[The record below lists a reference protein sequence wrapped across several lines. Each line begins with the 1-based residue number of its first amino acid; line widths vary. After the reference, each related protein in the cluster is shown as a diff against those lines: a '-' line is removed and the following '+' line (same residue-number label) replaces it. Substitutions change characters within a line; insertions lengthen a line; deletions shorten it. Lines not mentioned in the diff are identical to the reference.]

1 MNKNTQAN
9 ISLTKSITCPRCLK
23 AVNTTAHRADL
34 ANDLHTI
41 PTLSAHKGSSADGH
55 LCLMSGARVSD
66 LPEALVSV
74 DSEAHYEALNAIT
87 APLVVCHNMQRLSGS
102 GSSEDPVVMHHS
114 VAEYTLSVSFSAR
127 DITYSLTLGGKTAR
141 ITYERIK
148 ANAFNDR
155 DCTYQMEGENA
166 YPMMVSINAAITHM
180 IFNLKDAAERA
191 QAAQENEMQD
201 NDTDSGEQFALNF
214 DDTATQSAQSAPATT
229 EENAPAPAPVV
240 DAPTAQATAEEP
252 VTAPAQENA
261 PALAESLIYAVV
273 AEDHDGVSIQSLHK
287 TQQGALK
294 ARRAITAQYDS
305 VTVITLVDKGSRRGA
320 RFISEYYDAQDH
332 VMFTSA
338 YTSYEEARREAASF
352 PYPEW
357 SRYSLKTFKAHLS
370 I

>member
-23 AVNTTAHRADL
+23 AVKANAHRADL

-66 LPEALVSV
+66 LPAALVSV

-114 VAEYTLSVSFSAR
+114 VTEYTLSVSFSAR
-127 DITYSLTLGGKTAR
+127 DITYTLTLGGKTAR

-201 NDTDSGEQFALNF
+201 NNTDGGEQFAFNF
-214 DDTATQSAQSAPATT
+214 DDTAAQSAQS
-229 EENAPAPAPVV
+229 
-240 DAPTAQATAEEP
+240 
-252 VTAPAQENA
+252 A

-273 AEDHDGVSIQSLHK
+273 ADDQDGVSIQSLHK
-287 TQQGALK
+287 TQEGALN

-320 RFISEYYDAQDH
+320 RFISEYYDAEGH

-357 SRYSLKTFKAHLS
+357 SCYSLKTFKAHLS

>member
-127 DITYSLTLGGKTAR
+127 DITYTLTLGGKTAR

-166 YPMMVSINAAITHM
+166 YPMMVSVNAAITHM

-214 DDTATQSAQSAPATT
+214 DDTATQSAQSAPATA

-252 VTAPAQENA
+252 VTA

-352 PYPEW
+352 PYPKW

>member
-166 YPMMVSINAAITHM
+166 YPMMVSVNAAITHM

-214 DDTATQSAQSAPATT
+214 DDTATQSAQSAPAAT
-229 EENAPAPAPVV
+229 EENAPAP
-240 DAPTAQATAEEP
+240 
-252 VTAPAQENA
+252 
-261 PALAESLIYAVV
+261 AESLIYAVV

-287 TQQGALK
+287 TQQGALN

>member
-102 GSSEDPVVMHHS
+102 GGSEDPVVMHHS

-127 DITYSLTLGGKTAR
+127 DITYTLTLGGKTAR

-166 YPMMVSINAAITHM
+166 YPMMVSVNAAITHM

-214 DDTATQSAQSAPATT
+214 DDTATQSAQSAPATA

-261 PALAESLIYAVV
+261 PDLAESLIYAVV

>member
-23 AVNTTAHRADL
+23 AVKANAHRADL

-66 LPEALVSV
+66 LPAALVSV

-87 APLVVCHNMQRLSGS
+87 APLVV
-102 GSSEDPVVMHHS
+102 MHHS
-114 VAEYTLSVSFSAR
+114 VTEYTLSVSFSAR
-127 DITYSLTLGGKTAR
+127 DITYTLTLGGKTAR

-201 NDTDSGEQFALNF
+201 NNTDSGEQFAFNF
-214 DDTATQSAQSAPATT
+214 DDTATQSAQSAPA
-229 EENAPAPAPVV
+229 PAPAVE
-240 DAPTAQATAEEP
+240 APAAQATAEEP
-252 VTAPAQENA
+252 VTAPAEESA
-261 PALAESLIYAVV
+261 PAPAESLIYAVV
-273 AEDHDGVSIQSLHK
+273 AEDQDGMIQSLHK
-287 TQQGALK
+287 TQEGALS
-294 ARRAITAQYDS
+294 ARRAITAQYDC

-320 RFISEYYDAQDH
+320 RFISEYYDAEGH

-338 YTSYEEARREAASF
+338 YSSYEEARREAASF

>member
-23 AVNTTAHRADL
+23 AVKANAHRADL

-66 LPEALVSV
+66 LPAALVSV

-87 APLVVCHNMQRLSGS
+87 APLVVCHNTQRLSGS

-127 DITYSLTLGGKTAR
+127 DITYTLTLGGKTAR

-201 NDTDSGEQFALNF
+201 NNTDSGEQFAFNF
-214 DDTATQSAQSAPATT
+214 DDTATQSAQSAPA
-229 EENAPAPAPVV
+229 PAPAVE
-240 DAPTAQATAEEP
+240 APTAQATAEEP
-252 VTAPAQENA
+252 VTAPAEESA
-261 PALAESLIYAVV
+261 PAPAESLIYAVV

-287 TQQGALK
+287 TQQGALN
-294 ARRAITAQYDS
+294 ARRCITAQYDS

-320 RFISEYYDAQDH
+320 RFISEYYDAEGH